1 MRMLTSCVDKLYYTP
16 LFNVVYS
23 VDHRISVDQRICWC
37 ESTPPKLPDVYSD
50 DELLSDF
57 DNINLAV
64 EGNNR
69 VVFYLKLFII
79 Q

>member
-37 ESTPPKLPDVYSD
+37 ESTPPKLPDVMRRHSTKK
-50 DELLSDF
+50 EFCPFS
-57 DNINLAV
+57 
-64 EGNNR
+64 
-69 VVFYLKLFII
+69 
-79 Q
+79 